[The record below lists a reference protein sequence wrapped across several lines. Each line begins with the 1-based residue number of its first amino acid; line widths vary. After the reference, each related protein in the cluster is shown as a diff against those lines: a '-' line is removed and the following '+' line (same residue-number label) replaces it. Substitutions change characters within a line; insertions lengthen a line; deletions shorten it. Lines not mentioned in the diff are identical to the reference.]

1 MYAVEFTTGLED
13 AWSEVATFVPR
24 FLAFLAILVVGWFI
38 ARLVARVVDGL
49 LERVGFDR
57 AVERGGVGQALAVR
71 GMDTS
76 DLLAKV
82 AKYFVLL
89 ITLQAAFG
97 VFGPNPISDMVNDIV
112 AYLPNVFAAIIII
125 VVAAAIAAA
134 VRELVDAAL
143 GSLSYGGTLANIAS
157 AVILVIGVF
166 AAVNQLQIAPEIVT
180 GLFYGLLAMVVG
192 VVIVAV
198 GGAGVTEMRPY
209 VRRVLSAADSEAQ
222 TIADAGRGAAARVE
236 SRVERRLDELGG
248 PTT

>member
-71 GMDTS
+71 GMDAS

-97 VFGPNPISDMVNDIV
+97 VFGSNPIFRH
-112 AYLPNVFAAIIII
+112 AQRHRGLPSQTC
-125 VVAAAIAAA
+125 
-134 VRELVDAAL
+134 LPPS
-143 GSLSYGGTLANIAS
+143 SLLLWPQPSPPRFENWSTLRS
-157 AVILVIGVF
+157 A
-166 AAVNQLQIAPEIVT
+166 P
-180 GLFYGLLAMVVG
+180 
-192 VVIVAV
+192 
-198 GGAGVTEMRPY
+198 
-209 VRRVLSAADSEAQ
+209 
-222 TIADAGRGAAARVE
+222 
-236 SRVERRLDELGG
+236 
-248 PTT
+248 